1 MEASVGTWGPH
12 PFDNDQA
19 LDLFDELAEMD
30 EQEKAEHLRELFG
43 DVLGPPTGRQLW
55 PKEVIAG
62 AALIALA
69 LPGGAAVVDEEGDYD
84 KDAEEN
90 ADDDWAAVLLSAPS
104 RDLISLALE
113 ALRVVTMP
121 GSQWYASWGPD
132 EDRVGYAATITRVLQ
147 TGTTVGLE
155 AD

>member
-1 MEASVGTWGPH
+1 MGTWGPH

-30 EQEKAEHLRELFG
+30 EQEKAEHFRQLFG
-43 DVLGPPTGRQLW
+43 DVLDPPTGKQLW
-55 PKEVIAG
+55 PKEVVAG

-90 ADDDWAAVLLSAPS
+90 ADDDWATALLSAPS
-104 RDLISLALE
+104 LDLTSLALK
-113 ALRVVTMP
+113 ALRAVTMP
-121 GSQWYASWGPD
+121 GSQLYASWVLD
-132 EDRVGYAATITRVLQ
+132 EDRMRHVATIAKVLQ
-147 TGTTVGLE
+147 TATTVGPE